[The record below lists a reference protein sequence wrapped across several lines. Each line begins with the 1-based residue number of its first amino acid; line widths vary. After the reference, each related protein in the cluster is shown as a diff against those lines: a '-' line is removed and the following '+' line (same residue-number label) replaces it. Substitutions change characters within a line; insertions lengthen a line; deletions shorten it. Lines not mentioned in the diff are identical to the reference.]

1 MNYNEGSSSMSELRS
16 DWERDGYLV
25 LPGLI
30 SDEYCDAIVAEM
42 AKYCGGTRAGLGSKI
57 TVDILQGEWSG
68 RLLNIADVPDEAF
81 RTPFKI
87 NNLFTESEVV
97 RKAMF
102 KPELRSVLANI
113 LGSEPVAI
121 NSLNFKYGSQQPAH
135 IDSWYMPPPKDNSL
149 VVASICLED
158 VDPEAGPLVYY
169 PGSHLIPGYRF
180 SHGGLN
186 AVEEEMQD
194 CRGYLDREL
203 TERGLE
209 PRRFLGKKGDVFIWH
224 CQLLH
229 GGSPILRSE
238 KTRKSLVVHYWG
250 ADAVDPQTVLSFGP
264 GESYLNRD
272 YWRTDGL
279 PLPAAP
285 GHTSR
290 ANNETSV
297 PGETISG
304 EDKARPVNAH
314 VAFDT
319 WDIQSETLE
328 SVEARIHDGVSKGE
342 LHARARGYL
351 ETLDAFFPESRPP
364 DGSVMMEIGSGVGYI
379 MEAALHRYHPKK
391 IVGLDVAAGMIA
403 MAQRRFARD
412 GVDSAAIS
420 FTHYDGID
428 MPFADESVDHI
439 YSVASLQHAPRAY
452 CFRALMEA
460 HRVVKKGGAVRV
472 HLLAHSHFR
481 DNVTPDSFRD
491 EVDRQVH
498 NRPGHWHHYYGA
510 EEIESV
516 LEYGIGAADIKVK
529 EHMGSLYIRYC
540 KA

>member
-1 MNYNEGSSSMSELRS
+1 MNYNEGSSSMSEQRS
-16 DWERDGYLV
+16 GWERDGYLV

-30 SDEYCDAIVAEM
+30 SDEGCDAIAAEM
-42 AKYCGGTRAGLGSKI
+42 AKYCGDARASLGSRI
-57 TVDILQGEWSG
+57 TVDILQGEWAG
-68 RLLNIADVPDEAF
+68 RLLNIAHVPDEAF
-81 RTPFKI
+81 GTPFKI

-102 KPELRSVLANI
+102 KPELRAVLANI

-135 IDSWYMPPPKDNSL
+135 IDSWYMPPPKDDSL

-186 AVEEEMQD
+186 AVEEEMQACQD
-194 CRGYLDREL
+194 YVDREL
-203 TERGLE
+203 AERGLE
-209 PRRFLGKKGDVFIWH
+209 PHSFLGKKGDVFIWH

-250 ADAVDPQTVLSFGP
+250 ADAIDPQGVSSFEP
-264 GESYLNRD
+264 GESYLSRD

-279 PLPAAP
+279 PPPITAGHAHEENP
-285 GHTSR
+285 GASEMISR
-290 ANNETSV
+290 
-297 PGETISG
+297 
-304 EDKARPVNAH
+304 EDKSPLANAH

-328 SVEARIHDGVSKGE
+328 SVEARIHDGASKDD

-364 DGSVMMEIGSGVGYI
+364 GGSVMMEIGSGVGYI
-379 MEAALHRYHPKK
+379 MEAALHRYQPKK
-391 IVGLDVAAGMIA
+391 IIGLDVAAGMIA
-403 MAQRRFARD
+403 MAKRRFARD

-428 MPFADESVDHI
+428 MPFADGSVDHI

-460 HRVVKKGGAVRV
+460 HRVVKKGGAVRI
-472 HLLAHSHFR
+472 HLLAYSHFR
-481 DNVTPDSFRD
+481 DNVTLDSFRD

-498 NRPGHWHHYYGA
+498 NRPGHWHHYYSA

-516 LEYGIGAADIKVK
+516 LKHGIGASNIKVK
-529 EHMGSLYIRYC
+529 EHMGSLYIRYS
-540 KA
+540 KT